1 MEITE
6 AEEQKERRLK
16 KNEQSLRD
24 LWGTIKETNVHI
36 AGILEG
42 DKKEKGQ
49 KEKGLFKYLAKN
61 LPNLM
66 KDMNI
71 NIQEAQWT
79 PSRMN
84 PKRLTLR
91 LIIIELQKTKREF
104 WKHKRKA
111 ICHKQGIINKIVS
124 KFLIRN
130 FGGQKKVANIFKMLK
145 ENTLNQKSYIQRNC
159 SSKWGRN

>member
-71 NIQEAQWT
+71 NIQEAQ
-79 PSRMN
+79 
-84 PKRLTLR
+84 
-91 LIIIELQKTKREF
+91 
-104 WKHKRKA
+104 
-111 ICHKQGIINKIVS
+111 
-124 KFLIRN
+124 
-130 FGGQKKVANIFKMLK
+130 
-145 ENTLNQKSYIQRNC
+145 
-159 SSKWGRN
+159 